1 MLWVGAEGLTQA
13 ETGCFNFF
21 SVGVQGKLIRKIESV
36 RNNYYTNCIDLSEEC
51 RKTEVLRAKIREE
64 QVELR
69 VKV

>member
-1 MLWVGAEGLTQA
+1 M
-13 ETGCFNFF
+13 
-21 SVGVQGKLIRKIESV
+21 GVQGKLIRKIESV